1 MAELTFDRFT
11 FDDTE
16 TIRTY
21 LSKRSG
27 IPNIDLDDV
36 VDFIQN
42 EEGTIF
48 FIDSTLTGCE
58 EKDSVYAWLDTGFVD
73 TKKHPIFISCINRK
87 GFFSGHIVGDA
98 ELLSYTVANHFH
110 IRDNVRRER
119 CNRFQQKYE
128 RKTANRKGITLN
140 ETYSKNPNPKVSG
153 TKDEPREIIDNT
165 PSTDL
170 VKKYWNNKQVLDI
183 TKDVASLLIINKW
196 HSIEGL
202 DRYLKVIGA
211 RLAQLVKA
219 GKSQFF
225 VLNKIKSA
233 ICNTG
238 LLNNFGEDVYILY
251 RMNLSYQFY
260 TPYKIIMDKTQ
271 YLDEGF
277 TKEPTAIKLEPITFF
292 DSENHGFNVK
302 LEDINFNQHDWLH
315 IIQERRARFP
325 EDLRQA
331 PDLSLIGQIRQSLEI
346 GLKLQKRD
354 GSYAKPLYSAST
366 GSVSWVLPF
375 FANGNFMAA
384 PELVMVIAKFGEFY
398 QLKTILPYD
407 DEVKDKLMDMSIY
420 SRMW

>member
-1 MAELTFDRFT
+1 MSEITFANFVI
-11 FDDTE
+11 DDPE
-16 TIRTY
+16 TVQKY
-21 LSKRSG
+21 LSQMSRVQ
-27 IPNIDLDDV
+27 NIDLDDV
-36 VDFIQN
+36 VEFIQT
-42 EEGTIF
+42 EECTKFFLDKTI
-48 FIDSTLTGCE
+48 TGCE
-58 EKDSVYAWLDTGFVD
+58 EKDATYAWLDTGFVD
-73 TKKHPIFISCINRK
+73 ERKQPLFISLLNHH
-87 GFFSGHIVGDA
+87 GFFSGHIVGNA
-98 ELLSYTVANHFH
+98 YQLTQSVADHFK
-110 IRDNVRRER
+110 IKENIRRER
-119 CNRFQQKYE
+119 YERFKLKYE
-128 RKTANRKGITLN
+128 RKIEKRTGKSLN
-140 ETYSKNPNPKVSG
+140 EQYIAKKTSSPEK
-153 TKDEPREIIDNT
+153 KDELETIDNT
-165 PSTDL
+165 PSEAQI
-170 VKKYWNNKQVLDI
+170 KKYWNNKQVLDI
-183 TKDVASLLIINKW
+183 TKEVASQLIINKW
-196 HSIEGL
+196 NSIEGL
-202 DRYLKVIGA
+202 DRYIKVIGA

-271 YLDEGF
+271 YLEEGF
-277 TKEPTAIKLEPITFF
+277 TKEQTSVKLEPITFF
-292 DSENHGFNVK
+292 DSENHGFNVQ
-302 LEDINFNQHDWLH
+302 LEDINFNQRDWLH

-325 EDLRQA
+325 DDLQSV
-331 PDLSLIGQIRQSLEI
+331 PDLALIGQIKQSLEI

-354 GSYAKPLYSAST
+354 GSYARPLYSAST

-375 FANGNFMAA
+375 FSNGNFMSV